1 METQTNTVNNYIQQV
16 LLSRDT
22 RTAQQM
28 FTDLFAECITA
39 LEREPH
45 NIQLCAEAYAI
56 IQAYCKLGLPWQEQF
71 TEFLHKAQLPCPK
84 RDELCCKA
92 TKEALRKLILWNSC
106 RKNQLLPNKQ
116 ELITLVYEMITGTAG
131 IQHNYTFADGAHRYR
146 LYYVQ
151 KSWYWQDVHKQ
162 LTWRFKK

>member
-106 RKNQLLPNKQ
+106 RKNPLLPNKQ
-116 ELITLVYEMITGTAG
+116 ELITLV
-131 IQHNYTFADGAHRYR
+131 
-146 LYYVQ
+146 
-151 KSWYWQDVHKQ
+151 
-162 LTWRFKK
+162 

>member
-56 IQAYCKLGLPWQEQF
+56 I
-71 TEFLHKAQLPCPK
+71 
-84 RDELCCKA
+84 
-92 TKEALRKLILWNSC
+92 
-106 RKNQLLPNKQ
+106 
-116 ELITLVYEMITGTAG
+116 
-131 IQHNYTFADGAHRYR
+131 
-146 LYYVQ
+146 
-151 KSWYWQDVHKQ
+151 
-162 LTWRFKK
+162 